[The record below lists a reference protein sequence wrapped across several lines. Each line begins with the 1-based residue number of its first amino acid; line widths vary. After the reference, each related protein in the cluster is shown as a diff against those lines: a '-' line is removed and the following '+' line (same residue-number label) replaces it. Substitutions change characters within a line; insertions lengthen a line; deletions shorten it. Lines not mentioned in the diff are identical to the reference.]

1 MEEQQYAAT
10 NIVCLHQPS
19 TQSYTETIKK
29 NYIYFKKIQNPI
41 NWKKNMALMLGTQC
55 NEFDNL
61 RVKFEMTTLIRKK
74 LWGGQTSIH
83 GALCNW
89 LNSLNVFTMW

>member
-1 MEEQQYAAT
+1 MVTQILWARWMEEQQYAAT

-29 NYIYFKKIQNPI
+29 NYIYFKKNPKSFKL
-41 NWKKNMALMLGTQC
+41 KKNMVLMFGTQC

-61 RVKFEMTTLIRKK
+61 IVKFEMTTLIRKK
-74 LWGGQTSIH
+74 L
-83 GALCNW
+83 
-89 LNSLNVFTMW
+89 

>member
-41 NWKKNMALMLGTQC
+41 NWKKY
-55 NEFDNL
+55 
-61 RVKFEMTTLIRKK
+61 
-74 LWGGQTSIH
+74 
-83 GALCNW
+83 GADVW
-89 LNSLNVFTMW
+89 YSMQWIW